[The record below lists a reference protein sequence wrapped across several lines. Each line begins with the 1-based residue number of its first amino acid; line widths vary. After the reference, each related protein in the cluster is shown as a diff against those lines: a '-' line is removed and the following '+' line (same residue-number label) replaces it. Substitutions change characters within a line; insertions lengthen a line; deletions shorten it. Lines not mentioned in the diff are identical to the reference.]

1 MFTSGRLTEVCVSL
15 LISRLRE
22 DRVFLKTW
30 SYAMAFK
37 LNLQSSLRRAP
48 SAIGALSA
56 AALGGVVLAG
66 MAAAG
71 ADTTFAAAE
80 TQLGAWLSG
89 SGGRII
95 TLIALGYAA
104 AGAIARM
111 SIGTILVPAG
121 IGLLVGIGGPIV
133 LTAVAAELPSEPIQI
148 EVDATGLDAPIH
160 ITSAS

>member
-1 MFTSGRLTEVCVSL
+1 
-15 LISRLRE
+15 
-22 DRVFLKTW
+22 
-30 SYAMAFK
+30 MAFK
-37 LNLQSSLRRAP
+37 SKIKSILTRGGAITAGFVSASLA
-48 SAIGALSA
+48 GT
-56 AALGGVVLAG
+56 VLAG

-71 ADTTFAAAE
+71 ADTTFLAAE
-80 TQLGAWLSG
+80 TQLGDWLAG

-133 LTAVAAELPSEPIQI
+133 LTAVAAELPDAPVQI
-148 EVDATGLDAPIH
+148 EAQIETASAPLLL
-160 ITSAS
+160 AEEF